1 MTKWILFLLSGLSL
15 FAAPPDPQAVKE
27 VMAASDAWKLA
38 MMKKDAAG
46 LQKLMHEDM
55 IYSHSSGM
63 MQTKADVIKATTTG
77 KTVIEAMDFS
87 ETTVRV
93 YGNMALIRANVE
105 MRNATDGK
113 ATTYHTNVLH
123 VWLKGPD
130 GWQMVS
136 RQATQLSPP
145 TPVQ

>member
-93 YGNMALIRANVE
+93 YGNMALIRANVT
-105 MRNATDGK
+105 NDTC
-113 ATTYHTNVLH
+113 ATTENAST
-123 VWLKGPD
+123 GASTP
-130 GWQMVS
+130 
-136 RQATQLSPP
+136 R
-145 TPVQ
+145 TPVKQVCTDM